1 MRALARGRGGD
12 GEHVIDVL
20 DKQPQ
25 RLRTLQT
32 LTGGNPR
39 ILTLIYRLPE
49 AGQSEAAMA
58 DPEILLDQ
66 VTPYYK
72 ARVEEYQTPQQRAVI
87 DAIALHWDPITTGDL
102 ARVTNIATTT
112 LSPLLIRLRKDGL
125 IETVETSGSYA
136 GHRLV
141 ERFFNPKRPGF
152 THGCPLTTLGADV
165 ARRGASKEAIGGALA
180 DMLDALTRT
189 LPGRKRQ
196 NSLTALSTMVGA
208 VVLSR
213 LAADPKQAEAFLAA
227 AAASILPASILPASI
242 LPASILPAS
251 ILPAGKTINR
261 SASMDERQ
269 PE

>member
-1 MRALARGRGGD
+1 MRAKGATAADQARGWPAPGWFG
-12 GEHVIDVL
+12 HW
-20 DKQPQ
+20 
-25 RLRTLQT
+25 RLP
-32 LTGGNPR
+32 TGRRAETRQR
-39 ILTLIYRLPE
+39 ILTAAGNLFREHGIDGVGVDAVIKE
-49 AGQSEAAMA
+49 AGLTHGGFYLHFPSKEALAA
-58 DPEILLDQ
+58 EVSQTLLEKAAGKWDELSRSSDRQ
-66 VTPYYK
+66 GALERIVTQY
-72 ARVEEYQTPQQRAVI
+72 
-87 DAIALHWDPITTGDL
+87 
-102 ARVTNIATTT
+102 
-112 LSPLLIRLRKDGL
+112 
-125 IETVETSGSYA
+125 
-136 GHRLV
+136 
-141 ERFFNPKRPGF
+141 FNPKRPGF

-213 LAADPKQAEAFLAA
+213 LAADPKLAEAFLAA
-227 AAASILPASILPASI
+227 AAASILPASI